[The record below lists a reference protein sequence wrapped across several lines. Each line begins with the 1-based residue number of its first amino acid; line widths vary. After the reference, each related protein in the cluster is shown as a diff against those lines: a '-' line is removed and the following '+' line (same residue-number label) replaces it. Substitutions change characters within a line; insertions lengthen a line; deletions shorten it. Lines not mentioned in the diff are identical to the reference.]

1 MKDSQK
7 LIIAKKILL
16 GFDGLGQAEI
26 VEGQAIFV
34 KNNKINEIGPT
45 SVLRQKYKEIPEIGG
60 ENLFAMPGLVNAHH
74 HLGVTPFQ
82 LGAQDH
88 PLELWFAERLKMR
101 NVPPTLDTLYSAFEM
116 ISSGVTTVQHLQS
129 RAPGNL
135 ASVLDQ
141 SNKIIAAYKQI
152 GMRASYSFALRD
164 QNRMIYDSDENC
176 LALLP
181 PKHRPTLKKYFES
194 FSLSISEQL
203 EIFNILTEQHAKNNL
218 IEIQL
223 APSNLHWLSDK
234 ALETISKVAIDTGA
248 KIHMHLLETPY
259 QAEYARRRIGQSAL
273 EYIDKFGL
281 LGPQLTIGHGVW
293 MTEDDA
299 DLLAESGGC
308 LCHNCSSN
316 LRLKSGKAD
325 LSSFLSKNIPI
336 ALGIDEA
343 GINDDRDMLQEMRLA
358 YTLHRRPGH
367 SSLNPSA
374 AEILRMATEH
384 GAASTPFSGKIGR
397 LEKGLFADILLLD
410 LQSLAF
416 PYQDFDIPLLDII
429 VRRAKRKSVDTVIID
444 GNVVFNK
451 GKFTRVDE
459 DTLLEEIS
467 KVLSRAKTPEEVE
480 LRELSEIIMPAVKNF
495 YSGWY

>member
-1 MKDSQK
+1 MNDSQK

-259 QAEYARRRIGQSAL
+259 QAEYARRRTGQSAL
-273 EYIDKFGL
+273 KYIDKFGL

-293 MTEDDA
+293 MTEDDV
-299 DLLAESGGC
+299 DLLAERGGC

-410 LQSLAF
+410 LHSLAF

-459 DTLLEEIS
+459 DALLEEIS

>member
-1 MKDSQK
+1 MNDSQK

-259 QAEYARRRIGQSAL
+259 QAEYARRRTGQSAL
-273 EYIDKFGL
+273 EYIQKFGL

-293 MTEDDA
+293 MTEDDS

-410 LQSLAF
+410 LRSLAF

>member
-1 MKDSQK
+1 
-7 LIIAKKILL
+7 
-16 GFDGLGQAEI
+16 
-26 VEGQAIFV
+26 
-34 KNNKINEIGPT
+34 
-45 SVLRQKYKEIPEIGG
+45 
-60 ENLFAMPGLVNAHH
+60 
-74 HLGVTPFQ
+74 
-82 LGAQDH
+82 
-88 PLELWFAERLKMR
+88 
-101 NVPPTLDTLYSAFEM
+101 M

-135 ASVLDQ
+135 ASVLVQ
-141 SNKIIAAYKQI
+141 SNNIIAAYKQI

-203 EIFNILTEQHAKNNL
+203 EIFNILSEQHAKNNL

-410 LQSLAF
+410 LHSLAF
-416 PYQDFDIPLLDII
+416 PYQDFDIPLLDIN

-444 GNVVFNK
+444 GNEVFNK
-451 GKFTRVDE
+451 GKLTREDE

-467 KVLSRAKTPEEVE
+467 KFLSRAKTPEEVE

>member
-45 SVLRQKYKEIPEIGG
+45 SVLRQKYKEFPEIGG

-203 EIFNILTEQHAKNNL
+203 EIFNILTEQHAENNL

-234 ALETISKVAIDTGA
+234 ALETISRVAIDTGA

-259 QAEYARRRIGQSAL
+259 QAEYARRRTGQSAL

-451 GKFTRVDE
+451 GKFTRVDK

>member
-1 MKDSQK
+1 MNDSQK

-259 QAEYARRRIGQSAL
+259 QAEYARRRTGQSAL
-273 EYIDKFGL
+273 EYIQKFGL

>member
-1 MKDSQK
+1 MNDSQK

-259 QAEYARRRIGQSAL
+259 QAEYARRRTGQSAL
-273 EYIDKFGL
+273 EYIQKFGL

-374 AEILRMATEH
+374 SEILRMATEH

-410 LQSLAF
+410 LHSLAF

>member
-45 SVLRQKYKEIPEIGG
+45 SVLRQKYKEVPEIGG

-135 ASVLDQ
+135 TSVLDQ

-259 QAEYARRRIGQSAL
+259 QAEYARRRTGQSAL

-293 MTEDDA
+293 MTEDDV
-299 DLLAESGGC
+299 DLLAERGGC

-410 LQSLAF
+410 LHSLTF

>member
-1 MKDSQK
+1 MYK
-7 LIIAKKILL
+7 
-16 GFDGLGQAEI
+16 
-26 VEGQAIFV
+26 
-34 KNNKINEIGPT
+34 
-45 SVLRQKYKEIPEIGG
+45 RQ
-60 ENLFAMPGLVNAHH
+60 
-74 HLGVTPFQ
+74 VTPFQ

-181 PKHRPTLKKYFES
+181 SKHRPTLKKYFES

-203 EIFNILTEQHAKNNL
+203 EIFKILTKQHAKNNL

-259 QAEYARRRIGQSAL
+259 QSEYARRRTGQSAL

-299 DLLAESGGC
+299 DLLAESEGC

>member
-1 MKDSQK
+1 MNESQK

-16 GFDGLGQAEI
+16 GFDGLGRAEI
-26 VEGQAIFV
+26 VEGHAIFV

-141 SNKIIAAYKQI
+141 SNKIIDAYKQI

-181 PKHRPTLKKYFES
+181 LKHRTTLKKYFES

-203 EIFNILTEQHAKNNL
+203 EIFNNLTEQHAKNYL

-259 QAEYARRRIGQSAL
+259 QAEYARRRTGRSAL
-273 EYIDKFGL
+273 TYIDKFGL

-293 MTEDDA
+293 MSEDDA

-416 PYQDFDIPLLDII
+416 PYQDFDIPLLDIT

-459 DTLLEEIS
+459 DVLLEEIS

>member
-1 MKDSQK
+1 MNDSQK

-259 QAEYARRRIGQSAL
+259 QAEYARRRTGQSAL
-273 EYIDKFGL
+273 KYIDKFGL

-293 MTEDDA
+293 MTEDDV
-299 DLLAESGGC
+299 DLLAERGGC

-410 LQSLAF
+410 LRSLAF

-459 DTLLEEIS
+459 DALLEEIS

>member
-259 QAEYARRRIGQSAL
+259 QAEYARRRTGQSAL

-367 SSLNPSA
+367 SSLNPSS

-451 GKFTRVDE
+451 GKFTRVDK

>member
-1 MKDSQK
+1 MNDSQK

-26 VEGQAIFV
+26 VEGKAIFV
-34 KNNKINEIGPT
+34 KNNKIHEIGPT
-45 SVLRQKYKEIPEIGG
+45 SELRQKYKEIPEIGG

-88 PLELWFAERLKMR
+88 PLELWFAERLKIR
-101 NVPPTLDTLYSAFEM
+101 NVPPTLDTLYSACEM

-135 ASVLDQ
+135 PSVLDQ
-141 SNKIIAAYKQI
+141 SNKIITAYKQI

-164 QNRMIYDSDENC
+164 QNRMVYDSDENC

-181 PKHRPTLKKYFES
+181 PKNRPTLKKYFES
-194 FSLSISEQL
+194 FSLSINEQL
-203 EIFNILTEQHAKNNL
+203 EIFDILTKQHAKNNL

-234 ALETISKVAIDTGA
+234 ALETISKVAVDTGA
-248 KIHMHLLETPY
+248 KMHMHLLETPY
-259 QAEYARRRIGQSAL
+259 QAEYARRRTGQSAL

-293 MTEDDA
+293 MTEDDV

-358 YTLHRRPGH
+358 YTLHRPPGH
-367 SSLNPSA
+367 SSPNPSA

-384 GAASTPFSGKIGR
+384 GAASTPFSGKVGR

-451 GKFTRVDE
+451 GKFTKVDE
-459 DTLLEEIS
+459 DALLEKIS
-467 KVLSRAKTPEEVE
+467 KVLSRAHTSEEIE
-480 LRELSEIIMPAVKNF
+480 LRELSEILMPTIENF

>member
-1 MKDSQK
+1 MNDSQK

-135 ASVLDQ
+135 TSVLDQ

-259 QAEYARRRIGQSAL
+259 QAEYARRRTGQSAL

>member
-34 KNNKINEIGPT
+34 ENNKINEIGPT

-259 QAEYARRRIGQSAL
+259 QAEYARRRTGQSAL
-273 EYIDKFGL
+273 KYIDKFGL

-367 SSLNPSA
+367 SSRNPSA

-429 VRRAKRKSVDTVIID
+429 VKRAKRKSVDTVIID

>member
-1 MKDSQK
+1 MNDSQK

-259 QAEYARRRIGQSAL
+259 QAEYARRRTGQSAL
-273 EYIDKFGL
+273 EYIQKFGL

-343 GINDDRDMLQEMRLA
+343 GINDDRDMLQEIRLA

-367 SSLNPSA
+367 SSRNPSA

-429 VRRAKRKSVDTVIID
+429 VRRGKRKSVDTVIID

-451 GKFTRVDE
+451 GKFTRVDK

>member
-1 MKDSQK
+1 MNDSQK

-16 GFDGLGQAEI
+16 GFDGFGRAEI

-259 QAEYARRRIGQSAL
+259 QAEYARRRTGQSAL
-273 EYIDKFGL
+273 EYIQKFGL

-410 LQSLAF
+410 LHSLAF

>member
-1 MKDSQK
+1 MNDSQK

-45 SVLRQKYKEIPEIGG
+45 SVLRQKYKEVPEIGG

-135 ASVLDQ
+135 TSVLDQ

-259 QAEYARRRIGQSAL
+259 QAEYARRRTGQSAL
-273 EYIDKFGL
+273 KYIDKFGL

-293 MTEDDA
+293 MTEDDV
-299 DLLAESGGC
+299 DLLAERGGC

-467 KVLSRAKTPEEVE
+467 EVLSRAKTPEEIE

>member
-1 MKDSQK
+1 MNDSQK

-135 ASVLDQ
+135 TSVLDQ

-164 QNRMIYDSDENC
+164 QNRMIYASDENC

-259 QAEYARRRIGQSAL
+259 QAEYARRRTGQSAL

-293 MTEDDA
+293 MTEDDV
-299 DLLAESGGC
+299 DLLAERGGC

-410 LQSLAF
+410 LHSLAF

-444 GNVVFNK
+444 GNVVFKK

-459 DTLLEEIS
+459 DALLKEVS

-495 YSGWY
+495 YSGWS

>member
-1 MKDSQK
+1 MNDSQK

-259 QAEYARRRIGQSAL
+259 QAEYARRRTGQSAL

-367 SSLNPSA
+367 SSPNPSA

-410 LQSLAF
+410 LHSLAF

-459 DTLLEEIS
+459 DALLEEIS

>member
-1 MKDSQK
+1 MNDSQK

-45 SVLRQKYKEIPEIGG
+45 SVLRQKYKEVPEIGG

-259 QAEYARRRIGQSAL
+259 QAEYARRRTGQSAL

-293 MTEDDA
+293 MTEDDV
-299 DLLAESGGC
+299 DLLAERGGC

-410 LQSLAF
+410 LHSLAF

-459 DTLLEEIS
+459 DALLEEIS

>member
-1 MKDSQK
+1 MNDSQK

-16 GFDGLGQAEI
+16 GFDRLGRAEI
-26 VEGQAIFV
+26 VEGKAIFV

-45 SVLRQKYKEIPEIGG
+45 SALRQKYKEIPEIGG

-135 ASVLDQ
+135 PSVLDQ
-141 SNKIIAAYKQI
+141 SNEIIAAYEQI

-203 EIFNILTEQHAKNNL
+203 EIFNILTEQHAKTNL

-234 ALETISKVAIDTGA
+234 ALETISEVAVDTGA

-325 LSSFLSKNIPI
+325 LASFLSKNIPI

-358 YTLHRRPGH
+358 YTLHRPPGH
-367 SSLNPSA
+367 SSPNPSA
-374 AEILRMATEH
+374 AAILRMATEH

-410 LQSLAF
+410 LNSLAF
-416 PYQDFDIPLLDII
+416 PYQDFDIPLPDII
-429 VRRAKRKSVDTVIID
+429 VRRAKRKNVDTVIID

-459 DTLLEEIS
+459 DALLEEIS
-467 KVLSRAKTPEEVE
+467 KVLSRTKTSEEIK

>member
-1 MKDSQK
+1 MNDSQK

-45 SVLRQKYKEIPEIGG
+45 SVLRQKYKEIPELGG

-203 EIFNILTEQHAKNNL
+203 EIFNILTEQHAENNL

-234 ALETISKVAIDTGA
+234 ALETTSKVAIDTGA

-259 QAEYARRRIGQSAL
+259 QAEYARRRTGQSAL

-316 LRLKSGKAD
+316 LRLKSGKAV

-410 LQSLAF
+410 LHSLAF

>member
-1 MKDSQK
+1 MNDSQK

-234 ALETISKVAIDTGA
+234 ALETISRVAIDTGA

-259 QAEYARRRIGQSAL
+259 QAEYARRRTGQSAL

-416 PYQDFDIPLLDII
+416 PYQDFDIPLPDII

-459 DTLLEEIS
+459 DALLEEIS
-467 KVLSRAKTPEEVE
+467 KVLSRAKTPEEIK

>member
-82 LGAQDH
+82 LGAQDQ

-135 ASVLDQ
+135 TSVLDQ

-259 QAEYARRRIGQSAL
+259 QAEYARRRTGQSAL
-273 EYIDKFGL
+273 KYIDKFGL

>member
-1 MKDSQK
+1 MNDSQK

-16 GFDGLGQAEI
+16 GFNGFGRAEI

-248 KIHMHLLETPY
+248 KIHMHLMETPY
-259 QAEYARRRIGQSAL
+259 QAEYARRRTGQSAL
-273 EYIDKFGL
+273 EYIQKFGL

-410 LQSLAF
+410 LHSLAF

>member
-45 SVLRQKYKEIPEIGG
+45 SVLRQKYKEFPEIGG

-234 ALETISKVAIDTGA
+234 ALETISRVAIDTGA

-259 QAEYARRRIGQSAL
+259 QAEYARRRTGQSAL

>member
-259 QAEYARRRIGQSAL
+259 QAEYARRRTGQSAL
-273 EYIDKFGL
+273 EYIQKFGL

-358 YTLHRRPGH
+358 YTLHRQPGH

-451 GKFTRVDE
+451 GKFTRVDK

>member
-34 KNNKINEIGPT
+34 KNNKINEIGPI

-135 ASVLDQ
+135 TSVLDQ

-259 QAEYARRRIGQSAL
+259 QAEYARRRTGQSAL
-273 EYIDKFGL
+273 EYIQKFGL

-293 MTEDDA
+293 MTEDDV
-299 DLLAESGGC
+299 DLLAERGGC

-410 LQSLAF
+410 LKSLAF

-459 DTLLEEIS
+459 DALLEEIS

>member
-1 MKDSQK
+1 MNDSQK

-16 GFDGLGQAEI
+16 GFDRLGRAEI

-135 ASVLDQ
+135 TSVLDQ

-259 QAEYARRRIGQSAL
+259 QAEYARRRTGQSAL

-299 DLLAESGGC
+299 DLLAERGGC

-410 LQSLAF
+410 LHSLAF

>member
-1 MKDSQK
+1 MNDSQK

-45 SVLRQKYKEIPEIGG
+45 SVLRQKYKEVPEIGG

-259 QAEYARRRIGQSAL
+259 QAEYARRRTGQSAL

>member
-1 MKDSQK
+1 MNDSQK

-203 EIFNILTEQHAKNNL
+203 EIFNILTEQHAKDNL

-259 QAEYARRRIGQSAL
+259 QAEYARRRTGQSAL

-293 MTEDDA
+293 MTEDDV
-299 DLLAESGGC
+299 DLLAERGGC

>member
-1 MKDSQK
+1 MNDSQK

-16 GFDGLGQAEI
+16 GFDGLGRAEI
-26 VEGQAIFV
+26 VEGKAIFV

-45 SVLRQKYKEIPEIGG
+45 SALWQKYKEIPEIGG

-259 QAEYARRRIGQSAL
+259 QAEYARRRTGQSAL
-273 EYIDKFGL
+273 KYIDKFGL

-293 MTEDDA
+293 MTEDDV
-299 DLLAESGGC
+299 DLLAERGGC

-410 LQSLAF
+410 LHSLGF

>member
-259 QAEYARRRIGQSAL
+259 QAEYARRRTGQSAL

-410 LQSLAF
+410 LHSLAF

>member
-1 MKDSQK
+1 MNDSQK

-259 QAEYARRRIGQSAL
+259 QAEYARRRTGQSAL

-343 GINDDRDMLQEMRLA
+343 GINDDRDMLQEIRLA

-367 SSLNPSA
+367 SSRNPSA

-410 LQSLAF
+410 LHSLAF

-459 DTLLEEIS
+459 DALLEEIS

>member
-45 SVLRQKYKEIPEIGG
+45 SVLRQKYKEVPEIGG

-234 ALETISKVAIDTGA
+234 ALETISRVAIDTGA

-259 QAEYARRRIGQSAL
+259 QAEYARRRTGQSAL

-451 GKFTRVDE
+451 GKFTRVDK

>member
-1 MKDSQK
+1 MNDSQK

-16 GFDGLGQAEI
+16 GFDRLGRAEV
-26 VEGQAIFV
+26 VEGKAIFV

-141 SNKIIAAYKQI
+141 SNKIIAAYKKI

-181 PKHRPTLKKYFES
+181 PKHRPALKKYFES

-259 QAEYARRRIGQSAL
+259 QAEYARRRTGQSAL
-273 EYIDKFGL
+273 KYIDKFGL

-293 MTEDDA
+293 MTEDDV
-299 DLLAESGGC
+299 DLLAERGGC

-367 SSLNPSA
+367 SSPNPSA

-459 DTLLEEIS
+459 DALLEEIS

>member
-1 MKDSQK
+1 MKDNQK

-234 ALETISKVAIDTGA
+234 ALETISRVAIDTGA

-259 QAEYARRRIGQSAL
+259 QAEYARRRTGQSAL

>member
-135 ASVLDQ
+135 TSVLDQ

-234 ALETISKVAIDTGA
+234 ALETISRVAIDTGA

-259 QAEYARRRIGQSAL
+259 QAEYARRRTGQSAL

-410 LQSLAF
+410 LHSLGF

>member
-1 MKDSQK
+1 MNDSQK

-135 ASVLDQ
+135 TSVLDQ

-259 QAEYARRRIGQSAL
+259 QAEYARRRTGQSAL
-273 EYIDKFGL
+273 EYIQKFGL

-293 MTEDDA
+293 MTEDDS

-343 GINDDRDMLQEMRLA
+343 GINDDRDMLQEIRLA

-367 SSLNPSA
+367 SSRNPSA

-410 LQSLAF
+410 LHSLAF

>member
-1 MKDSQK
+1 MNDSQK

-259 QAEYARRRIGQSAL
+259 QAEYARRRTGQSAL
-273 EYIDKFGL
+273 KYIDKFGL

-293 MTEDDA
+293 MTEDDV
-299 DLLAESGGC
+299 DLLAERGGC

-343 GINDDRDMLQEMRLA
+343 GINDDRDMLQEIRLA

-367 SSLNPSA
+367 SSRNPSA

-410 LQSLAF
+410 LRSLAF